1 VVVIEPGGIETEWGG
16 ITADF
21 VEETSG
27 KRPCAAQAA
36 PVAKT
41 LRSGSN
47 PKRNSPP
54 SVIADAVAKAI
65 TARNPKTRYA
75 AGFGARPL
83 IAARRLLTDR
93 LFDTLISRAVGLPRA

>member
-1 VVVIEPGGIETEWGG
+1 MVVIEPGGIETEWGG

-36 PVAKT
+36 
-41 LRSGSN
+41 
-47 PKRNSPP
+47 
-54 SVIADAVAKAI
+54 
-65 TARNPKTRYA
+65 
-75 AGFGARPL
+75 
-83 IAARRLLTDR
+83 RRLLTDR